1 MISVA
6 GSRPGSRTT
15 GLSVQID
22 EVSAQLHEPDSFTA
36 VSCSNWRSIPV
47 WPPLFPSR
55 NNLGMSIERGK
66 FLKLGYDPI
75 PLPHRI
81 VVYVHYTTDRAH
93 SLLSA
98 NSNPSLALANLT
110 LSRGDQFRDTKW
122 VISLSLIY
130 LLRNEEILLA
140 AINPAITS
148 LDWPYQTRLSSR
160 MPVLSV
166 CRRKPVSQTR

>member
-1 MISVA
+1 M
-6 GSRPGSRTT
+6 RTY
-15 GLSVQID
+15 
-22 EVSAQLHEPDSFTA
+22 
-36 VSCSNWRSIPV
+36 
-47 WPPLFPSR
+47 
-55 NNLGMSIERGK
+55 IERGK

-98 NSNPSLALANLT
+98 NSNPSLALT

-130 LLRNEEILLA
+130 LLRNVEILLA
-140 AINPAITS
+140 TINPAITS

-166 CRRKPVSQTR
+166 CRRKLVYGLQRNFNNRYWFWNTAEYGDWQ